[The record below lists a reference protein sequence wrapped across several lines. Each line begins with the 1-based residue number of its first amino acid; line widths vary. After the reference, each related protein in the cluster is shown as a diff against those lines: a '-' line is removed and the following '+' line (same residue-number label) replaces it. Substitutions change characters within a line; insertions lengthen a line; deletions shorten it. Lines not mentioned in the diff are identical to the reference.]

1 MVKGHQQQQQR
12 RVHHGATTLQIK
24 SGFAHLITV
33 CAAISLPEKG
43 IRLRWRNK
51 GRQGVR
57 GPKREKKK
65 FHELVLHKNTKFSLC
80 TRSMVYSEQCPK
92 DNKTTTPGDGKKR
105 ENYNSDDGRCTRAI
119 QTKHAGILATPRPIT
134 DKEEGER

>member
-57 GPKREKKK
+57 GAQEREEKIPRVGVAQKHK
-65 FHELVLHKNTKFSLC
+65 VFSMYEVHGLFRTVSERQQNNNARRWQETRELQQ
-80 TRSMVYSEQCPK
+80 R
-92 DNKTTTPGDGKKR
+92 
-105 ENYNSDDGRCTRAI
+105 
-119 QTKHAGILATPRPIT
+119 
-134 DKEEGER
+134 